1 MRKIVYNISPLNPLK
16 GTLVRAILN
25 LLHYVIAPFRG
36 LGVKPHHI
44 PQSSKVDFGYRI
56 QPLNPLKG
64 TLARAILNLL
74 HHIIAPFRGLGVKS
88 QLGVKLGVG
97 GLFLLLLSSCSINTT
112 DLQDDGIVIQTAIEN
127 YTIPS
132 MHANMDVEEDE
143 NEISNL
149 YVFLFPTTASQ
160 SLIKY
165 YVDDA
170 TFTGGEWSDA
180 TGNIS
185 LDLTQAEAGNRN
197 VHLIAN
203 CANIKTAL
211 DTVTVPQGLE
221 DMVFNT
227 PQPWSDDL
235 STPILMYGYGN
246 HNFIS
251 NPVLSTINLERAL
264 AKLELIIKIGEKFQ
278 AIPTVTAGKL
288 EEYQYQYINFDKQTY
303 LIEPDSKTNDLA
315 SSAWLNWAA
324 ADATLTSGKV
334 SELRLVTYLN
344 ESKNAGAG
352 IDLQLPFVWEGMLPP
367 PEFGDE
373 NYKLFLPEEIKRNH
387 WYVFDVEI
395 SM

>member
-1 MRKIVYNISPLNPLK
+1 MVYGLKHLRSKKQMRKIVYIQ
-16 GTLVRAILN
+16 GTLDRAILN

-36 LGVKPHHI
+36 LGVK
-44 PQSSKVDFGYRI
+44 
-56 QPLNPLKG
+56 
-64 TLARAILNLL
+64 
-74 HHIIAPFRGLGVKS
+74 S
-88 QLGVKLGVG
+88 QLGVKLEVG

-132 MHANMDVEEDE
+132 MHANMYVEEDE
-143 NEISNL
+143 NEIDNV

-160 SLIKY
+160 ALIKY

-170 TFTGGEWSDA
+170 TFDGGGWSDA

-185 LDLTQAEAGNRN
+185 LDLTQAEAGNRI

-203 CANIKTAL
+203 CANIKTDL
-211 DTVTVPQGLE
+211 DTVTVPQGLK

-227 PQPWSDDL
+227 LQPWSDDL

-278 AIPTVTAGKL
+278 TVPTVNAGKL

-315 SSAWLNWAA
+315 SSAWLKWTAT
-324 ADATLTSGKV
+324 DATLTAGKV

-373 NYKLFLPEEIKRNH
+373 TYKLFLPEEIKRNH
-387 WYVFDVEI
+387 WYIFDVEI